1 MAQRLLTL
9 LAASGLLAAAPVLA
23 QASTTQGPKGGKP
36 LELVKSFDDDFRLV
50 GIGASKTGR
59 IFATAPAQN
68 VRSRYSMV
76 EIDPKTG
83 TLTPYPDA
91 EWNSFT
97 DHPDGRPEWI
107 SLQALWDDKGRPSLG
122 AGFVPA
128 QAGPG
133 YAAAK
138 LVEFDLKTNTP
149 IRTYL
154 FKGVVSAT
162 DSLNDV
168 RVDLVHG
175 YAYLTNIGNKGSL
188 VVLNLKS
195 GESRQVLVGDRST
208 YADPQQHLMING
220 QPALRPDGSVVAIHA
235 DGIALS
241 PDAKW
246 LWYRPLTD
254 HNYWRVPTAALIDP
268 KLSPDALSKTVEYL
282 GSAALTGGLIMD
294 KHGTLYGGD
303 LEHGTVVALTLK
315 PGAHTLAEKVFASDP
330 RLSWADGFA
339 MSGGDL
345 YLADSHLWE
354 LAFKNDLPRSGRSVF
369 QGEAAIRSPAG
380 EPLRPFFYGWSS
392 THYSGDPAIFL
403 LRSKGRTR
411 GLSLLTQILQI
422 YQIRNSGHA
431 GRGAMETP

>member
-1 MAQRLLTL
+1 MGQASGMVQRFGLL

-23 QASTTQGPKGGKP
+23 QTPTPQGPKGGKP

-59 IFATAPAQN
+59 IFATAPAQT

-76 EIDPKTG
+76 EVDPKTG

-91 EWNSFT
+91 GWNSFT
-97 DHPDGRPEWI
+97 EHPNGKPEWI
-107 SLQALWDDKGRPSLG
+107 SLQALWDDKADHLWALDSSL
-122 AGFVPA
+122 PKLD
-128 QAGPG
+128 QDTLPP
-133 YAAAK
+133 K
-138 LVEFDLKTNTP
+138 LVEFDLKTNKP

-168 RVDLVHG
+168 RVDLDHG

-268 KLSPDALSKTVEYL
+268 KLSPGALSKTVEYL

-294 KHGTLYGGD
+294 SHGTLYGGD

-315 PGAHTLAEKVFASDP
+315 PGAHTLEEKVFASDP

-339 MSGGDL
+339 TSGGYL

-354 LAFKNDLPRSGRSVF
+354 LAFKNDLPRSG
-369 QGEAAIRSPAG
+369 
-380 EPLRPFFYGWSS
+380 PLS
-392 THYSGDPAIFL
+392 IFRVKL
-403 LRSKGRTR
+403 P
-411 GLSLLTQILQI
+411 
-422 YQIRNSGHA
+422 
-431 GRGAMETP
+431 E